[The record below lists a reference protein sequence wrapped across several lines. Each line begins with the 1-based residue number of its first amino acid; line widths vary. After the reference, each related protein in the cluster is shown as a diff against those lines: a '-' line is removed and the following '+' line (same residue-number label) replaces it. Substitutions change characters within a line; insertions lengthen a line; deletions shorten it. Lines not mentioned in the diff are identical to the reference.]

1 MADRTT
7 AYAKQ
12 VVAGKKAVGRSE
24 YLACKRHLDDI
35 KRSRSKEFGYKWDV
49 EAAERA
55 ISIANEL
62 TIIEGTAPKQLKTR
76 GFQNF
81 IIGSLH
87 GWKVKRKGYLRYRE
101 AYIQM
106 ARQNGKS
113 FLAGTEANNWASFS
127 GYREGRIFCTATKQE
142 QANIVWDE
150 VRKFIESDA
159 DLAQIYRIR
168 EHDRT
173 IKSYIT
179 DTVIKSVGRDTKSAD
194 GFRSIL
200 AIVEEYHAHRNDQMY
215 KLMLDGQIN
224 VDSALTLAITT
235 PGFNLNGPCY
245 KQYQMA
251 KKVLEGLVT
260 KESLFVYIA
269 EMDKG
274 DDIWDYHNWAKAN
287 PLLLW
292 NEDGSVNMDKVHAMA
307 EKAIDAKEKGGDD
320 LVNFMTKSL
329 GVWVTYSGGSF
340 VKLDAFKACESEH
353 SLESVRGRGAYLG
366 VDLSSGGDLTSIAL
380 VFPLEGEKYHV
391 YSHSFMPEL
400 RLLEH
405 EKSDDAP
412 YRAWVND
419 GLLTLTSGM
428 FGLKTDYKYIIQH
441 LRDLIAEFDIEIF
454 ACGYDAHNASAF
466 LADLLEFGFDCIEVP
481 QSAKSL
487 SEATKDFALSVEAM
501 QVEYDKRN
509 ALFVW
514 SVINAVLTK
523 NSFGEVKIDKQH
535 QEERIDPV
543 DAVLDAWKIM
553 LLNKNTDKLDINAC
567 FDDFMET
574 FFGGD

>member
-24 YLACKRHLDDI
+24 YLACKRHLEDI

-62 TIIEGTAPKQLKTR
+62 TIIEGTEPKQLKTR

-150 VRKFIESDA
+150 VRKFIESDS
-159 DLAQIYRIR
+159 DLAQVYRIR

-200 AIVEEYHAHRNDQMY
+200 AIVDEYHAHRNDQMY

-251 KKVLEGLVT
+251 KKVLEGLVA

-269 EMDKG
+269 EMDKD

-340 VKLDAFKACESEH
+340 VKLDAFKACESEQD
-353 SLESVRGRGAYLG
+353 LESVRGRGAYLG
-366 VDLSSGGDLTSIAL
+366 IDLSSGGDLTSIAL

-405 EKSDDAP
+405 EKRDDAP

-441 LRDLIAEFDIEIF
+441 LRDLIAEFDIEIL

-487 SEATKDFALSVEAM
+487 SEATQDFALSVEAM
-501 QVEYDKRN
+501 QVEYDKHN